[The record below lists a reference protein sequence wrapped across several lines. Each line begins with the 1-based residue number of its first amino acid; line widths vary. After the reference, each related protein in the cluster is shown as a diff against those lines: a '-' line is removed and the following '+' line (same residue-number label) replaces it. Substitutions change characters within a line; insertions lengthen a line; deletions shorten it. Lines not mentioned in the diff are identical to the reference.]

1 MPKGYAF
8 VLYIELRQLVLYLL
22 VIILYS
28 VNNGYEIHAGNRHGQ
43 PDIDISIKC
52 RGIRGY

>member
-28 VNNGYEIHAGNRHGQ
+28 VNNGYEIHEGNRHGQ
-43 PDIDISIKC
+43 PDIDISINC